1 MNTTSDQNKSLLTKA
16 RSDSK
21 LHSLTQGQRERIDR
35 WLFVENRSQQAVA
48 ELCRRE
54 FGEPA
59 TRAGV
64 GRYYRREKSRWN
76 LEHKAKAAA
85 PAATP
90 APVTPAEAEA
100 QYRDL
105 LARMIRVALDTALS
119 AEQPAERRV
128 VADFA
133 KVLISARRESHEALR
148 AATTREKF
156 EFDAATAC
164 LIHQVKTM
172 AIAADESLDDGE
184 RIQKIREELFG
195 PDLPQ

>member
-1 MNTTSDQNKSLLTKA
+1 MNTKSEQNKSLLTKA

-21 LHSLTQGQRERIDR
+21 LHSLTAKQRAEVDR
-35 WLFVENRSQQAVA
+35 WLFEENRSQQAVA
-48 ELCRRE
+48 ELCRKE
-54 FGEPA
+54 FSETVAPSI
-59 TRAGV
+59 V
-64 GRYYRREKSRWN
+64 GRYYHRERPRWE
-76 LEHKAKAAA
+76 LEQKAKAARAEAVTA
-85 PAATP
+85 PM
-90 APVTPAEAEA
+90 TPAEAEA
-100 QYRDL
+100 QYRNL
-105 LARMIRVALDTALS
+105 LGRMIRVALDTAVS

-148 AATTREKF
+148 VATTREKF

-164 LIHQVKTM
+164 LIHQVKTQ
-172 AIAADESLDDGE
+172 AIAADESLDDGQ